1 MLCCE
6 RRRAPARI
14 CLLDKLATPLSC
26 GVMPLTVGK
35 AQVMAD
41 LNASRKA
48 VAAQYAQQARYTFF
62 RNWGSD
68 VVKSCDIVAHGGRVS
83 SD

>member
-1 MLCCE
+1 
-6 RRRAPARI
+6 
-14 CLLDKLATPLSC
+14 
-26 GVMPLTVGK
+26 MPLTVGK

-62 RNWGSD
+62 RKWGSD
-68 VVKSCDIVAHGGRVS
+68 LLKSCDIVPHGGLES